1 MYSGI
6 MSKLKYTDSFFE
18 KEQHSFDN
26 YTNLGY
32 NFEQNIFKNVLS
44 EEMFANAA
52 NDIPFRQLERL
63 IEFLVNQVK
72 RIKLEYNYVLP
83 KNSKLLN

>member
-1 MYSGI
+1 MA
-6 MSKLKYTDSFFE
+6 KLKNKDSYFE
-18 KEQHSFDN
+18 EENNMFNN

-32 NFEQNIFKNVLS
+32 HFEQNILKNVLS
-44 EEMFANAA
+44 QEMFANPA
-52 NDIPFRQLERL
+52 NDVPLRQIERI

-72 RIKLEYNYVLP
+72 RIKLEYNFTLP